1 MITVTFTPF
10 DIKSKEY
17 SNLRRLLIEHS
28 PAPDRGSI
36 SLPFGTYETNI
47 IDDKGG
53 NGGKQVLRELDYNP
67 KRAVIVDARDPDLI
81 SNTLTTL
88 NRLIGVEGFR
98 AADISGR
105 FFIVT
110 RNFTC
115 DIVNGLLSG
124 YDEHLR
130 NLIEKPFND
139 QIRCF

>member
-10 DIKSKEY
+10 DLQSKEY
-17 SNLRRLLIEHS
+17 LNLRRLLVEHS

-36 SLPFGTYETNI
+36 SLPFGTYETNMLN
-47 IDDKGG
+47 DKGG
-53 NGGKQVLRELDYNP
+53 NGGKQVLRELNYNP

-81 SNTLTTL
+81 SDTLTTL
-88 NRLIGVEGFR
+88 NKLTGTEGFR

-110 RNFTC
+110 RNFAC

-130 NLIEKPFND
+130 NLVEKPYNN
-139 QIRCF
+139 QIRYF